1 MRGTSCADL
10 TVDTAQ
16 WNTLPPDARVLLEQA
31 EGIFS
36 DAEWWPVVLTH
47 AVPSQAQ
54 AIFAIIRAAGRIA
67 ALVPVLRSAG
77 RIGGLTT
84 PYTCEYTP
92 LFAAGLDQAS
102 RIAAMDAFARFAG
115 GAGVVRLDAIPAEWD
130 GLVSLE
136 AAARRA
142 GLVPLR
148 FDHFGNWSED
158 VTGLDWPNY
167 LGARPGA
174 LRETIRR
181 RVRRA
186 EKQTDARFDVFT
198 RPAEMDVA
206 AAAFE
211 SVYDRSWKD
220 AEPFPAF
227 NVGLMRAMAACG
239 RLRLGVWSLESQP
252 VAVQLW
258 VVKNGHA
265 TVLKLAHDEA
275 FKAHSPGTVLT
286 ALMLRHLLDVERVT
300 RIDFG
305 RGDDGYKRGW
315 ASERRQR
322 IGILLVSPWR
332 LAGAAALLRHA
343 AGRLRSVTR
352 GLTKSTSDDLMAD
365 G

>member
-10 TVDTAQ
+10 TVETVP
-16 WNTLPPDARVLLEQA
+16 WNALPPGARVLLERA

-54 AIFAIIRAAGRIA
+54 AMFVIICAAGRIV

-84 PYTCEYTP
+84 PYTCEFIP
-92 LFAAGLDQAS
+92 LFAAGSDQGS
-102 RIAAMDAFARFAG
+102 RIVAMDAFARFAG
-115 GAGVVRLDAIPAEWD
+115 GAGVVRLDAIPAEWY
-130 GLVSLE
+130 GLASLE
-136 AAARRA
+136 AGARRA

-158 VTGLDWPNY
+158 VTGLGWADY

-181 RVRRA
+181 RIRRA

-206 AAAFE
+206 EAAFE

-239 RLRLGVWSLESQP
+239 RLRLGVWSLGSQP

-286 ALMLRHLLDVERVT
+286 ALMLRHLLDIERVT

-305 RGDDGYKRGW
+305 RGDDVYKQGW

-332 LAGAAALLRHA
+332 PAGTAVLLRHS

-352 GLTKSTSDDLMAD
+352 GLLKRASGGSAAD